1 MEQTNFDQAS
11 YVKFLSRYFTAWEN
25 LSSEEQETFIEHSKV
40 MYYPKFTCIHSG
52 DQTCAGLLLVKSG
65 MLRTYLLSEEG
76 KDITLYRLGP
86 GDMCILSA
94 SCMLS
99 NITFDVHIDA
109 EENTELWMISAPYFA
124 RLAES
129 NIYVENFSYKMAADR
144 FSDVMWAMQQLL
156 FMKMDQRL
164 AIFLWDEI
172 AKAQGDTIH
181 YTHEQVAKYMGSAR
195 EVVTRM
201 LKHFV
206 SEGIVQLSR
215 GGIKVIDKNK
225 LRALIGS

>member
-1 MEQTNFDQAS
+1 MDRAQLDQAT
-11 YVKFLSRYFTAWEN
+11 YVKFLSRYFSAWEN
-25 LSSEEQETFIEHSKV
+25 MSSEEQETFLDQSKL
-40 MYYPKFTCIHSG
+40 MHYPKYTCIHSG
-52 DQTCAGLLLVKSG
+52 DQTCAGLLLVRSG
-65 MLRTYLLSEEG
+65 MLRTYLLSEDG
-76 KDITLYRLGP
+76 KDVTLYRLGP

-109 EENTELWMISAPYFA
+109 EEETDLWMISAPFFA

-129 NIYVENFSYKMAADR
+129 NIFVECFSYKLAADR

-164 AIFLWDEI
+164 AIFLWDEMS
-172 AKAQGDTIH
+172 KTNEDTIK

-206 SEGIVQLSR
+206 AEGIVQLSR
-215 GGIKVIDKNK
+215 GGIKIVDKAK
-225 LRALIGS
+225 LRELIRA

>member
-1 MEQTNFDQAS
+1 MDTTVFS
-11 YVKFLSRYFTAWEN
+11 IFLARHFAAWEKM
-25 LSSEEQETFIEHSKV
+25 SVSEQEAFLANSQLMK
-40 MYYPKFTCIHSG
+40 YPKSTCIHSG
-52 DQTCAGLLLVKSG
+52 DQTCAGLLIVHSG

-76 KDITLYRLGP
+76 KEITLYRLGP

-109 EENTELWMISAPYFA
+109 EEDTELWLTSAPYFA
-124 RLAES
+124 KLSES
-129 NIYVENFSYKMAADR
+129 NIYVECFSYKLAADR
-144 FSDVMWAMQQLL
+144 FSDVMWAMQQML
-156 FMKMDQRL
+156 FMKMDRRL
-164 AIFLWDEI
+164 AIFLWDEM
-172 AKAQGDTIH
+172 AKSDSESIN

-206 SEGIVQLSR
+206 EEGIVQLSR
-215 GGIKVIDKNK
+215 GGIKIIDKTK
-225 LRALIGS
+225 LRALIS